1 MSYDEVR
8 SFHLYDT
15 RYLFFDIFARNNE
28 VICICPIYSAP
39 NNTNLSD
46 IKIDSDDVVFTGLK
60 VASYIEY
67 EPTFVFIY
75 SYKPTANESI
85 TVTVEYQNTIREY
98 TLPQPTLSP
107 LYTLSATTLF
117 LHDYAVIPLYMGYYK
132 QQGVEHFYL
141 YYNGDIKDID
151 TEKIPTQ
158 NVTLIPW
165 NFHYMYDTGKFVHHA
180 QMGQLNHALYKY
192 AKPQSR
198 YILNCDIDEYMHVK
212 NQTLSELLESSK
224 PCYLFRNY
232 WSKTLDGTIPDTM
245 LPTTILK
252 STTTSGKFRTKYIC
266 NPQLF
271 GGLGIHCPKRY
282 PLDENTDH
290 LQLLHFEGISNGRV
304 NDCVY
309 ETYTT

>member
-1 MSYDEVR
+1 MAYDEVR

-28 VICICPIYSAP
+28 VIFICPIYSAP
-39 NNTNLSD
+39 NTTNLSD
-46 IKIDSDDVVFTGLK
+46 IKIESDDVVFTKLN
-60 VASYIEY
+60 VASYVEY

-75 SYKPTANESI
+75 SFKPTTSESI
-85 TVTVEYQNTIREY
+85 TVTVKYQKTSRQYILPHSIR
-98 TLPQPTLSP
+98 TP

-117 LHDYAVIPLYMGYYK
+117 LHDYTMIPQFMGYYK

-141 YYNGDIKDID
+141 YYNGDIKAID
-151 TEKIPTQ
+151 TEIIPKE

-165 NFHYMYDTGKFVHHA
+165 NFHYMYAEGVVHHA
-180 QMGQLNHALYKY
+180 QMGQLNQALYKY
-192 AKPQSR
+192 AKPQSK
-198 YILNCDIDEYMHVK
+198 YIVCCDLDEYMHVK
-212 NQTLSELLESSK
+212 NQTLSQLLESSK

-252 STTTSGKFRTKYIC
+252 STTTAGNFRTKFIC
-266 NPQLF
+266 NPRF
-271 GGLGIHCPKRY
+271 FDGLGIHYPKRY
-282 PLDENTDH
+282 PLHENTDH
-290 LQLLHFEGISNGRV
+290 LQLLHFEGISNKRV

-309 ETYTT
+309 EIYTTR